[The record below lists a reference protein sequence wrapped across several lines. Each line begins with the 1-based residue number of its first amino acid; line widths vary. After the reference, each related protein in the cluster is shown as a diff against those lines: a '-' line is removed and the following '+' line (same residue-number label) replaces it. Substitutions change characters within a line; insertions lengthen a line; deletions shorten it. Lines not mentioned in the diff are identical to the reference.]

1 MRWTRAVDKTQPL
14 LRVEDL
20 QVSFPS
26 AGPESP
32 AQVAVDSVSFEIGR
46 GERYALVGESGSGK
60 TVTAL
65 SILQLLPD
73 ALTQGKILWTP
84 GSKTRPGKTEHDN
97 TEHGHAERDPAEH
110 SKTDHNATQNLIAL
124 PERQLRAIRGRDIAM
139 IFQEPMSAL
148 NPLFTVGRQ
157 IAEVLEIHEGLSI
170 KAAHARA
177 VELLDRTG
185 VDEPQRRANAFPHQL
200 SGGQRQRVVIA
211 MALACGPQL
220 LIADEPTTALDV
232 TIREQVLELLL
243 ELQRQE
249 GMSIL
254 MITHDLP
261 LVERF
266 ADRVGV
272 MQNGK
277 LVEHGETASVFHH
290 PAHDYTIKLL
300 SSRPQ
305 RMVTESVPRDVL
317 LAARD
322 VRCRFIIPTGWFS
335 KRDFVAVRQESITLS
350 RGETLG
356 IVGESGSGKTTFG
369 MALLR
374 LTTANVSGKVQFDT
388 QNMYGLPSSELR
400 ALRRRMQVV
409 FQDPFS
415 ALSPRMTIGQI
426 LAEGLH
432 LHFPELT
439 ADERDSRVINMLQE
453 VGLPLN
459 AINRYPHEFSGG
471 QRQRIAIARAV
482 ILQPDLILLDEPTSA
497 LDVSIQQQVLELLV
511 SLQKK
516 HGMAYLFITHDLA
529 VIRAVA
535 HRVVVMR
542 HGKIVESGTTEALLK
557 KPQHEYTWS
566 LVNAAFS
573 RARL

>member
-1 MRWTRAVDKTQPL
+1 MHWIRAVDKILSVQN
-14 LRVEDL
+14 L
-20 QVSFPS
+20 QVHFPR
-26 AGPESP
+26 ADRATTPH
-32 AQVAVDSVSFEIGR
+32 AAVDRVSFDIFR

-65 SILQLLPD
+65 SILKLLPE
-73 ALTQGKILWTP
+73 AITQGSIFWSPKNGLNPQAPFTN
-84 GSKTRPGKTEHDN
+84 SADCV
-97 TEHGHAERDPAEH
+97 D
-110 SKTDHNATQNLIAL
+110 LVAL
-124 PERQLRAIRGRDIAM
+124 PDRQLRGIRGRDIAM
-139 IFQEPMSAL
+139 VFQEPMSAL

-157 IAEVLEIHEGLSI
+157 IAEVLEVHEGLSA

-177 VELLDRTG
+177 VQLLERTG
-185 VDEPQRRANAFPHQL
+185 VDEPHRRANAFAHQL

-211 MALACGPQL
+211 MALACTPKL

-232 TIREQVLELLL
+232 TIREQVLDLLL
-243 ELQRQE
+243 DIQKED
-249 GMSIL
+249 GMAIL

-266 ADRVGV
+266 ANRVGV
-272 MQNGK
+272 MQQGH
-277 LVEHGETASVFHH
+277 LVEEGETQSIFKAPQHE
-290 PAHDYTIKLL
+290 YTKRLL
-300 SSRPQ
+300 ASRPQ
-305 RMVTESVPRDVL
+305 RLIQESVPRNVL

-322 VRCRFIIPTGWFS
+322 IRCQFVIPMGWVK
-335 KRDFVAVRQESITLS
+335 KRDFLAVHRESLTLS

-356 IVGESGSGKTTFG
+356 IVGESGSGKTTLG

-374 LTTANVSGKVQFDT
+374 LASAQVGGLVQFDNQDLYAMQKPT
-388 QNMYGLPSSELR
+388 LR
-400 ALRRRMQVV
+400 KLRRRMQVV

-415 ALSPRMTIGQI
+415 ALSPRMTVSQI
-426 LAEGLH
+426 LGEGLA

-439 ADERDSRVINMLQE
+439 KEERHNRMLAMLAD
-453 VGLPLN
+453 VGLPADSLP
-459 AINRYPHEFSGG
+459 RYPHEFSGG

-511 SLQKK
+511 ALQKK

-529 VIRAVA
+529 VVRAVA

-542 HGKIVESGTTEALLK
+542 YGRVIETGMTEEVLTRPK
-557 KPQHEYTWS
+557 EEYTWN
-566 LVNAAFS
+566 L
-573 RARL
+573 ARHFMRQFKA